1 MKSVSRLRPFALAL
15 FAALSLGACSS
26 AQVTEAPVQ
35 PTAPTAATPEV
46 EPEPGLLRA
55 AERIELRGNELGSM
69 WTFENAPLD
78 QWQDR
83 YGFRPDAEWLE
94 HVRLSSV
101 RYGTFCSASFV
112 SPEGLVMT
120 NHHCARSCV
129 EAVSNAQHDYVE
141 DGFYAETREQE
152 VVCPNLYLDQLAG
165 IEDVTARVRAATGA
179 TDRETA
185 DAQQAMRT
193 RIEEECEAATDFE
206 CQVVTLYHGGQY
218 QLYRYRRYAPVK
230 LVFAPELQ
238 AGFYGGDPDN
248 FTYPRYALD
257 VSFVRAYNPD
267 GTTPASTDPH
277 YFRWDEDGPDEGEL
291 VFITGNPGTT
301 SRGFTVSQVLYE
313 RNIRHPFLVQAYT
326 LRHEALQRWAA
337 RGPEQDRQVRQ
348 EVFSISNSLKAFGG
362 QLGGLQDTLLM
373 ARKIRWESEF
383 RDRVRADPELQR
395 QYGDVWNRI
404 AALQPRFMELRPR
417 VWLYQPAFLGAPHE
431 VLGNTLVNFVRQS
444 ALPEAE
450 RMQQFRGEGL
460 ERARTQ
466 LTTQTLD
473 PEYSIPLLA
482 NRLEMA
488 RRYLPVNDPLRQAV
502 RSGETPEQAA
512 SRIIRGSRLG
522 DVAFRR
528 EIMDGGVAALEASTD
543 PLLSLLVR
551 MNTEFAGLLEQWNEL
566 NAQQTVQTGRLAQ
579 ALFAAYG
586 TQLPPDATFTLRISD
601 GVVRGYEYNG
611 TLAPPFTTFFGMY
624 DRAASFGN
632 EMPFTLPETFEERRE
647 HVSMPT
653 RFNMVTTNDITGGNS
668 GSPMIDR
675 NARVV
680 GIAFDGN
687 IEQLPTQFL
696 YSSDRARTVAVH
708 SAGILE
714 ALRAVY
720 QAQRLVDEILA
731 ASGDDR

>member
-687 IEQLPTQFL
+687 IEQLPNQFL
-696 YSSDRARTVAVH
+696 FDDAAGRTVAVH
-708 SAGILE
+708 SQGILE
-714 ALRAVY
+714 ALRSIYRADRIVN
-720 QAQRLVDEILA
+720 EIVGA
-731 ASGDDR
+731 ANR